1 MDELRTWLVR
11 LIAPLAFILAAVV
24 LVVVIERALDE
35 TSTSSV
41 AAEPPPVLSESES
54 VSTDTGS
61 LETNPAEEQFYR
73 IRAGDTLE
81 AISQRFGTTV
91 DQLLALNAGID
102 PLALSPG
109 QRIRVA

>member
-24 LVVVIERALDE
+24 LVVVIERALED
-35 TSTSSV
+35 SSSSS
-41 AAEPPPVLSESES
+41 ASPEPAPVVSES
-54 VSTDTGS
+54 VPAES
-61 LETNPAEEQFYR
+61 ETLPETVPLEEQFYR

-81 AISQRFGTTV
+81 AISQQFGTSV
-91 DQLLALNAGID
+91 ERLLELNPGID

-109 QRIRVA
+109 RRIRVA